1 MPRSLQLLSLIAF
14 YSLISVPAFALV
26 MKGKVYDRENQ
37 KPLSG
42 VNVINTFTQIVYV
55 TDSTGA
61 FTLNVE
67 EGHLIEFKKNGY
79 QLARVRISGSNL
91 PFYSIGLR
99 KGAYEIPE
107 INITG
112 HNFQSDSIDNQE
124 TYKWASDHYTLDGL
138 DVIAHPFDAL
148 SKRNRQICAFQ
159 KRFQYFEKQKF
170 IDYVFNDD
178 LIGKIT
184 GLKGDNLLD
193 YKKAYRPEYEQIQ
206 AWNTYEFYDY
216 IKQTG
221 LAFKERNGIK

>member
-14 YSLISVPAFALV
+14 YSLMSIPASAVV
-26 MKGKVYDRENQ
+26 MKGKVYDRDNQ

-42 VNVINTFTQIVYV
+42 VNIINTFTQMVYV
-55 TDSTGA
+55 TDSTGE
-61 FTLNVE
+61 FTLNVA
-67 EGHLIEFKKNGY
+67 EGHLIEFKKNDY
-79 QLARVRISGSNL
+79 QLARVRISGTSL

-107 INITG
+107 INIKG

-124 TYKWASDHYTLDGL
+124 TYKWAIDHYTLEGS

-148 SKRNRQICAFQ
+148 SKKNRQLWAFQ

-170 IDYVFNDD
+170 IDYVFNDE

-184 GLKGDNLLD
+184 GLKGDHLLD
-193 YKKAYRPEYEQIQ
+193 YKKVYRPQYEQIQ

-221 LAFKERNGIK
+221 LSFKERNGLK